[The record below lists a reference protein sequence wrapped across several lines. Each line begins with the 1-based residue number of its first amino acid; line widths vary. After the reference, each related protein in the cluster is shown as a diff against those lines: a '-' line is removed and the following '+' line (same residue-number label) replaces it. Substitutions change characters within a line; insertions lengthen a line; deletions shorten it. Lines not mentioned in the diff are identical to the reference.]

1 MLQLRE
7 GARGAREREQGEQ
20 GGDLPNAG
28 ESSAVWCKK
37 TKWGED
43 RLRQHHHNHLRRH
56 KMLKHN
62 ELTFNPCLP
71 LAMYETRKWTISSTK
86 KTRSQKP
93 ISVQKTWL
101 QFYLQPLCIALYSMS
116 AGWNN
121 KTLSIQEKCIECL
134 VHFSSVHC
142 RLLNSALVHW

>member
-1 MLQLRE
+1 MSRGEGGGCQMQERAVQG
-7 GARGAREREQGEQ
+7 GARR
-20 GGDLPNAG
+20 PNG
-28 ESSAVWCKK
+28 
-37 TKWGED
+37 GED
-43 RLRQHHHNHLRRH
+43 RLHRHHHNHLHQHHHNHLHRH

-62 ELTFNPCLP
+62 ELTFHPCLP

-142 RLLNSALVHW
+142 RLLNSASVHW